1 MSTMGI
7 AIGATALSLILVV
20 IWLIS
25 LSLRK
30 QRLEQERK
38 AREVAY
44 RKAIEKARLQE
55 KKDHRLVLRT
65 IKAIGDDLKTCANS
79 ISTLR
84 DGIRKMEMSEVD
96 ENLGEVK
103 GETIGVS

>member
-38 AREVAY
+38 AREVLPL
-44 RKAIEKARLQE
+44 E
-55 KKDHRLVLRT
+55 
-65 IKAIGDDLKTCANS
+65 
-79 ISTLR
+79 
-84 DGIRKMEMSEVD
+84 
-96 ENLGEVK
+96 
-103 GETIGVS
+103 